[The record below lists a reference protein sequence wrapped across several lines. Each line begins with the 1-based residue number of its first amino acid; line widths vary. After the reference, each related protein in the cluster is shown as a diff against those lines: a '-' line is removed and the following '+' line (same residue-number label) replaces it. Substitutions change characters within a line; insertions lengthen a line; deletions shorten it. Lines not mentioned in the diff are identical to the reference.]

1 MSGGKGRLSAN
12 GEQAEP
18 LAEQGALG
26 VAVAAQV
33 VALLAFLGVL
43 ELIGITEEWLNYLI
57 GGVLQV
63 LVLLGVLNNPTDPE
77 HY

>member
-1 MSGGKGRLSAN
+1 MENKQSRWRSKVLW
-12 GEQAEP
+12 
-18 LAEQGALG
+18 L
-26 VAVAAQV
+26 AVAAQV

>member
-1 MSGGKGRLSAN
+1 MENKQSRWRSKVLW
-12 GEQAEP
+12 
-18 LAEQGALG
+18 

>member
-1 MSGGKGRLSAN
+1 M
-12 GEQAEP
+12 
-18 LAEQGALG
+18 AEQGALG